1 MTSLA
6 AVLQF
11 LAELQ
16 KRKICYQLE
25 SNRAEALMVRVDV
38 PGQRWE
44 VEFLVGG
51 EIEIEIFGKSS
62 GVTGISL
69 KELLKRLERYSD

>member
-6 AVLQF
+6 QVLQF

-16 KRKICYQLE
+16 KRKIHYQLG
-25 SNRAEALMVRVDV
+25 SFRDDALMVRVDV
-38 PGQRWE
+38 PNQRWE

-51 EIEIEIFGKSS
+51 EIEVEIFDKSS
-62 GVTGISL
+62 GVTNISL
-69 KELLKRLERYSD
+69 EELLRKLEPYSD